1 MYSILAKMTV
11 FKFQII
17 SNIMQNKKLHQIYQ
31 DTYRVDFVLMADCT
45 EVVHAP
51 QHFPFLFLL
60 ELTLAG
66 WFYIYRI

>member
-1 MYSILAKMTV
+1 
-11 FKFQII
+11 
-17 SNIMQNKKLHQIYQ
+17 MQNKKLHQIYQ